1 MFVWLFKEVDVL
13 REKIKDSEVK
23 VEIDSQS
30 SNLAEILNKIRKQ
43 YDKLGK
49 KNLRETE
56 EWYQSKVPTESRGRP
71 LFFHTFA
78 FISHFFLSL
87 QFENIKVGEAQKN
100 EVLLSGKMELKEL
113 AKEKQYVDVKIQ
125 SLQAMV
131 TTQRHRKRFEI

>member
-1 MFVWLFKEVDVL
+1 MELAKSEAMVFVWLFKEVDVL

-23 VEIDSQS
+23 VEIDSQN

-43 YDKLGK
+43 YDKLAK

-78 FISHFFLSL
+78 ISHFFLSL
-87 QFENIKVGEAQKN
+87 QFENIKVEEAQKN

-113 AKEKQYVDVKIQ
+113 VKEKQSVDVKIQ

-131 TTQRHRKRFEI
+131 TT

>member
-1 MFVWLFKEVDVL
+1 MDVL

-30 SNLAEILNKIRKQ
+30 SNLAETLNKIRKQ
-43 YDKLGK
+43 YDKVAK
-49 KNLRETE
+49 KNLSETE
-56 EWYQSKVPTESRGRP
+56 EWYQSKVPAESRGRP
-71 LFFHTFA
+71 LFFHTFV

-87 QFENIKVGEAQKN
+87 QFENIKVEEAQKS

-113 AKEKQYVDVKIQ
+113 VKEKQSVDVKIQ

-131 TTQRHRKRFEI
+131 TKPRHGKRFEI